1 MHRELTYNKWVKYI
15 HDYQLNKYTQ
25 MDQDQFN
32 KKLKKMLNANLD
44 LIEKKHLTEDEVI
57 EIVRLWYT
65 NGMYE
70 GILQDEDGLDLEEI
84 CEQLLYN
91 K

>member
-1 MHRELTYNKWVKYI
+1 MHRELTYNEWVKYI

>member
-57 EIVRLWYT
+57 EIVTY
-65 NGMYE
+65 Y
-70 GILQDEDGLDLEEI
+70 
-84 CEQLLYN
+84 LY
-91 K
+91 KKKKVG

>member
-91 K
+91 N